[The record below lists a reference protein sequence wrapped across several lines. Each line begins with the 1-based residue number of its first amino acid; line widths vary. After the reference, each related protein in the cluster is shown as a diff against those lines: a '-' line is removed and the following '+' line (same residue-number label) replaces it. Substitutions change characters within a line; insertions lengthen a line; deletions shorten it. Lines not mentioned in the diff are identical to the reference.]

1 MSQNTSKS
9 HHTTNKFISSG
20 LKTLSSAV
28 LSAVVLMS
36 GAQAAG
42 FGKLTVLSSLGQ
54 PLRAEIELTS
64 VAKDEEGQ
72 LTAKLASVDV
82 YKQANLEFSPALM
95 ALQFTVDQRGSRNFI
110 RVTSSRPMNEP
121 VVEVLVEL
129 GGTKARVVREYTL
142 MLDPA
147 ESRTTQSAQV
157 FSRPSK
163 ATKPTAVAAAMP
175 ATTSGVTTTPLS
187 NSVDI
192 PPGARNDRSS
202 TSYVA
207 EKSVKNSTTANPT
220 KSVAKIAVAKSD
232 DAATAKSAN
241 SYRVKQG
248 DTLASIA
255 GQNLSGSISLDQMLV
270 AMYRS
275 NKQAFID
282 GNMNRLRSGQI
293 LSIPDADSASSINK
307 TEAKGLVLAQSKDFK
322 NYRST
327 LAAQVASSSAE
338 KSEPSKQS
346 AGGKI
351 TAKVEEKAS
360 PTEGAKDKL
369 TLSRSGATNASG
381 ATAEAKLAASVA
393 AANEEKVAHERAAA
407 EADAKIKLLEKNVS
421 DLQKVLEV
429 KNKNLD
435 DLQKQASAVKPV
447 APTTTAA
454 PVAAAVAPAA
464 ATAAVTAASANAAA
478 STPAPAAASTDAVS
492 ATATGAAAA
501 SSPAVAPAVA
511 PAAPVK
517 PVVKPKA
524 ALVAAAPAEAPGFF
538 SGLTDNPYL
547 LPAAGVLALLLG
559 GLGISRIR
567 RKQQQAFLN
576 TNGDPATNSALKTN
590 SLFGSTGGQSVDT
603 KNSIFNSNFVPSVS
617 HLDTNVDPV
626 AEADVYIA
634 YGRDAQAE
642 EILKEALRNQPG
654 RNAIRVKLLE
664 IYAARK
670 DTRAFEG
677 LATELYSLTH
687 GEGEDWQQAAL
698 LGAALAPANPLYG
711 NANSIG
717 AAVPANQSAHVAA
730 PAAPVVAAAA
740 VAAVAPVIAA
750 TPVAPVSTAAQE
762 PIFDLP
768 VLTANG
774 PATEP
779 FSMHHE
785 IDFDHA
791 GNSRPASNQDT
802 LVMPLAAN
810 KAMFDALDFEL
821 DSKPLQAASVS
832 THDDLPSDETVD
844 FATTTFPHY
853 VGTQY
858 KYEPMLNNPS
868 SGNVA
873 MVKTDAPSIAHVET
887 VIPTTSAPGNVEYK
901 LSDVNLDLD
910 SESKVAP
917 VAEVVH
923 VSAIHLVSPAVSHE
937 VAKEVMN
944 DHHNPEMAT
953 KLDLAVAYQEIGDT
967 DGARE
972 LLEEVV
978 KGGNAEQLESAK
990 ALLSKLA

>member
-1 MSQNTSKS
+1 
-9 HHTTNKFISSG
+9 
-20 LKTLSSAV
+20 
-28 LSAVVLMS
+28 MS

-82 YKQANLEFSPALM
+82 YKQANLDFSPALM

-110 RVTSSRPMNEP
+110 RVTSSQPMNEP

-129 GGTKARVVREYTL
+129 GGTKARVIREYTL

-163 ATKPTAVAAAMP
+163 AAKSVAVAPAPALP

-192 PPGARNDRSS
+192 PPGARNDRTSA
-202 TSYVA
+202 SYVA
-207 EKSVKNSTTANPT
+207 EKTVKNSTAANTT
-220 KSVAKIAVAKSD
+220 KSTAKSTVAKSD

-293 LSIPDADSASSINK
+293 LSIPDAGSASSINK

-381 ATAEAKLAASVA
+381 ATADAKLAASLA

-407 EADAKIKLLEKNVS
+407 DADAKIKLLEKNVS

-447 APTTTAA
+447 APAATAA
-454 PVAAAVAPAA
+454 PVAAVVAPVAAAVTPASANTAASASTPAA
-464 ATAAVTAASANAAA
+464 ATATDAASASAAA
-478 STPAPAAASTDAVS
+478 T
-492 ATATGAAAA
+492 AAAA
-501 SSPAVAPAVA
+501 SSTAVAPAIA

-524 ALVAAAPAEAPGFF
+524 APVAPAEAPGFF
-538 SGLTDNPYL
+538 SGLTDNPFL

-567 RKQQQAFLN
+567 RKQQLAFLN

-687 GEGEDWQQAAL
+687 GEGEDWQQVAL
-698 LGAALAPANPLYG
+698 LGASIAPANPLYG

-717 AAVPANQSAHVAA
+717 TAVPANQPAHVAA
-730 PAAPVVAAAA
+730 PVAPVVAAAT

-821 DSKPLQAASVS
+821 DSKPLQETLVS

-853 VGTQY
+853 LGTQY
-858 KYEPMLNNPS
+858 KYEPMLNNS
-868 SGNVA
+868 SRVNVA
-873 MVKTDAPSIAHVET
+873 SVKADAPSVVHVDT
-887 VIPTTSAPGNVEYK
+887 AIPTPPVSGNVEYK

-910 SESKVAP
+910 SDSKVSP
-917 VAEVVH
+917 VAEVAH
-923 VSAIHLVSPAVSHE
+923 ASAIHLVSPAVPVASHE
-937 VAKEVMN
+937 VAKEVTS